1 MLVFFEGQKIKLGLT
16 IVYWT
21 FRTKKYLVCIKE
33 GKELEPTVLLLK
45 VLERTIETR
54 IVILAMV
61 RHTKK

>member
-1 MLVFFEGQKIKLGLT
+1 MLVFFEGQKIKLDFT

-21 FRTKKYLVCIKE
+21 FRTEKYPVCIKE

-54 IVILAMV
+54 MGILAI
-61 RHTKK
+61 

>member
-1 MLVFFEGQKIKLGLT
+1 MSA
-16 IVYWT
+16 
-21 FRTKKYLVCIKE
+21 VCIKE